1 MKDYLGEKAVII
13 EEAEGVT
20 LEDIYGNK
28 YIDGVSSLWCNIHGH
43 RKKEIDESIKAQ
55 LGKVAHSTLLGLSNV
70 PAIRLAKRLVE
81 ISSRGL
87 SKVFYSDNG
96 STAVEV
102 AIKMSFQY
110 WQLKGHPRKT
120 KFLALEHGY
129 HGDTLGVVSTGGIK
143 LFHGLYS
150 PLLFETLFAPS
161 PYCYR
166 CPLHKKS
173 PKKCNLACL
182 EKLEEI
188 MSKNHGY
195 IAAMVMEPLIQG
207 AGGIIVHPDGFLKGV
222 RELCTKYNILLI
234 LDEVMTG
241 FGRTG
246 KMFACQHEGVVP
258 DIMALSKGINGGY
271 MPLGATL
278 VTEDIYNTFLGD
290 RTRTFFHGHT
300 YTGNPLACAAALASI
315 KLFERDSVL
324 EAVQPKIAL
333 LEKRLSIFKKLKGV
347 GDVRQYGL
355 IAGIELVKNKKTKEK
370 FPAEERVGHRVTLE
384 ARNRGAFLRPLG
396 DVIVIMPPL
405 SITIEELGRLLDI
418 IY

>member
-1 MKDYLGEKAVII
+1 MSNNQGE
-13 EEAEGVT
+13 
-20 LEDIYGNK
+20 
-28 YIDGVSSLWCNIHGH
+28 S
-43 RKKEIDESIKAQ
+43 
-55 LGKVAHSTLLGLSNV
+55 
-70 PAIRLAKRLVE
+70 
-81 ISSRGL
+81 
-87 SKVFYSDNG
+87 
-96 STAVEV
+96 
-102 AIKMSFQY
+102 
-110 WQLKGHPRKT
+110 
-120 KFLALEHGY
+120 
-129 HGDTLGVVSTGGIK
+129 
-143 LFHGLYS
+143 
-150 PLLFETLFAPS
+150 
-161 PYCYR
+161 
-166 CPLHKKS
+166 
-173 PKKCNLACL
+173 
-182 EKLEEI
+182 
-188 MSKNHGY
+188 
-195 IAAMVMEPLIQG
+195 AAMVMEPLLPG

-278 VTEDIYNTFLGD
+278 VTKDIYNAFLGD

-315 KLFERDSVL
+315 ALFKRDSVL

-405 SITIEELGRLLDI
+405 SITIEELGGLLDI
-418 IY
+418 TYQSIRVTTASR